1 MVYSAALAANRHETV
16 VQLLLR
22 SGTIIKEK
30 DTDECRAPRRATK
43 SGSKTVM

>member
-22 SGTIIKEK
+22 SGTNIKGK
-30 DTDECRAPRRATK
+30 DTDECLAAGKATK